1 MMTYALLIANLL
13 GSTAASPPPVAPPE
27 RESRKELV
35 IPFAW
40 QPTDTCQVEIREY
53 QFRHGMVPTLR
64 AIPWNIELREF
75 RENRGLPPRRA
86 VEVSTINK
94 LLDLPVLRIDVIDT
108 HYSSDLRSLF
118 ERAKNLER

>member
-35 IPFAW
+35 IAFAW
-40 QPTDTCQVEIREY
+40 QATDTWQVEIREY
-53 QFRHGMVPTLR
+53 QFRNGGVPMLR
-64 AIPWNIELREF
+64 EIPWNIELREF
-75 RENRGLPPRRA
+75 REHRGLPPRRA
-86 VEVSTINK
+86 AEVSTINK
-94 LLDLPVLRIDVIDT
+94 LLDLPVLRIDVIES

-118 ERAKNLER
+118 ARAKNRER